1 MQRMNK
7 IIYILILIIFTY
19 GCKTIKQG
27 LGIEKDLPD
36 EFLIKK
42 IDPIEKPPNF
52 ELIPPNSKIK
62 KSSKAKNNTKKIID
76 GNLKKKSNI
85 SSNEIKETNKIEQ
98 DILKNIKK

>member
-7 IIYILILIIFTY
+7 IILIFVLIFFTH
-19 GCKTIKQG
+19 GCKTIKKSLG
-27 LGIEKDLPD
+27 LEKDVPD

-62 KSSKAKNNTKKIID
+62 KSSNKTNNVKKIID
-76 GNLKKKSNI
+76 KSLKKNSNI
-85 SSNEIKETNKIEQ
+85 VNTEQKETNKVEQ